1 MIISIT
7 MTRDEI
13 VAYRESRRI
22 MHFLDDMVEQGRVTT
37 FEREMV
43 NQEEDSVARAAGHL
57 DAGGRPTGGESDAD
71 AAVSRHGNYLQKKK
85 ILELHP
91 ELEDELER
99 YINHRPYHPVPPVP
113 SSLAGPGWR
122 SSDFR
127 PWATISTRS
136 GTKASSRTVMRTR
149 SLILPTECWRIP
161 ACIAGIWTSRATRPL
176 SPALIS

>member
-113 SSLAGPGWR
+113 SSLAGPGVALQR
-122 SSDFR
+122 FQTLGNYIDQKRNEGVITHSD
-127 PWATISTRS
+127 AYTIFDP
-136 GTKASSRTVMRTR
+136 A
-149 SLILPTECWRIP
+149 TECWRIP